1 MYGKRNSTASSTVR
15 ETTGTYIPPIADD
28 AHKPRSPSTYKY
40 DADDLL
46 AIPPFLD
53 RRHETYVRPSTNIRR
68 QIVMPKGMSDRR
80 KKQLANKLKHLGY
93 PASEIANMHTDQ
105 KLKAIEARVPYRDP
119 YELVRELDTKVEQV
133 VDIQKKVK

>member
-1 MYGKRNSTASSTVR
+1 
-15 ETTGTYIPPIADD
+15 
-28 AHKPRSPSTYKY
+28 
-40 DADDLL
+40 
-46 AIPPFLD
+46 
-53 RRHETYVRPSTNIRR
+53 
-68 QIVMPKGMSDRR
+68 MPKGMSDRR